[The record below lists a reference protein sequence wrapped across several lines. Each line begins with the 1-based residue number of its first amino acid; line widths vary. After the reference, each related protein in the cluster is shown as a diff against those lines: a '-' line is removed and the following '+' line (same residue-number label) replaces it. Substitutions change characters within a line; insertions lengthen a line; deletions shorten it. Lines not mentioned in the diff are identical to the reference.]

1 MKRSTV
7 YTIFA
12 LMVIGLLAVTWISAN
27 IRQKEQPFDIGDLSG
42 ADRAAAAEAYAA
54 DGSNENLITLLKIL
68 CYQYKIEGDGTLV
81 PEIRQYGQELLD
93 RAKDR
98 TIDLEKT
105 DREQNGEILQIL
117 NVIRST
123 GAR

>member
-42 ADRAAAAEAYAA
+42 ADRTAAAEAFAA
-54 DGSNENLITLLKIL
+54 DRSDENLIALLKIL
-68 CYQYKIEGDGTLV
+68 CYQYKIEGEKTLV
-81 PEIRQYGQELLD
+81 PEIRTYGQELLD
-93 RAKDR
+93 RAKAH
-98 TIDLEKT
+98 TVDLEQM

>member
-12 LMVIGLLAVTWISAN
+12 IMLIGLLAVTWISAN

-54 DGSNENLITLLKIL
+54 DRSDENLITLLKIL
-68 CYQYKIEGDGTLV
+68 CYQYKIEGDETLV
-81 PEIRQYGQELLD
+81 PEIREYGQELLD

-105 DREQNGEILQIL
+105 DREQNGVILQIL

>member
-1 MKRSTV
+1 MKRSTI

-12 LMVIGLLAVTWISAN
+12 LMLIGLLAVTWISAN

-42 ADRAAAAEAYAA
+42 ADRAAAAEAFAA
-54 DGSNENLITLLKIL
+54 DGSDENLITLLKIL
-68 CYQYKIEGDGTLV
+68 CYQYKIEGDETLV
-81 PEIRQYGQELLD
+81 PEIREYGQELLD

>member
-12 LMVIGLLAVTWISAN
+12 LMLIGLLAITWISAN

-81 PEIRQYGQELLD
+81 PEIHTYGQELLD

>member
-1 MKRSTV
+1 MKRSTI

-12 LMVIGLLAVTWISAN
+12 LMLIGLLAVTWISAN

-42 ADRAAAAEAYAA
+42 ADRAAAAEAFAA
-54 DGSNENLITLLKIL
+54 DGSDENLITLLKIL
-68 CYQYKIEGDGTLV
+68 CYQYKIEGDETLV
-81 PEIRQYGQELLD
+81 PEIREYGQELLD

-105 DREQNGEILQIL
+105 DREQNGVILQIL

>member
-1 MKRSTV
+1 M
-7 YTIFA
+7 
-12 LMVIGLLAVTWISAN
+12 LIGLLAITWISAN

-42 ADRAAAAEAYAA
+42 ADRAAAAEAFAA
-54 DGSNENLITLLKIL
+54 DGSDENLITLLKIL
-68 CYQYKIEGDGTLV
+68 CYQYKIEGDETLV
-81 PEIRQYGQELLD
+81 PEIREYGQELLD

-105 DREQNGEILQIL
+105 DREQNGVILQIL

>member
-1 MKRSTV
+1 MKKSTV

-42 ADRAAAAEAYAA
+42 ADRSAAAEAYAA

-93 RAKDR
+93 RAKTQ